1 MAGIGFE
8 LKKLMGKGNIVNM
21 LAGTTYAIMVTIG
34 PTILLTGTLMLMYVI
49 LPYSQAAFAD
59 REFLSA
65 TILYVF
71 IFSMIVTSP
80 LNSVLSRYVADKIYQ
95 ERLTDIM
102 PAIHVGLV
110 INIVGAS
117 LLSMIIVFRE
127 IQVGIDPLF
136 IFMSYWFFMVIN
148 MSLYLMTYVSALKD
162 YGKISMAY
170 FIGILAA
177 LVYAIV
183 NVYIFHNAVS
193 YSILGSLVLAFSI
206 IATML
211 YSNLKSY
218 FRHSSNNYIE
228 SLKYFM
234 RFKPLFIT
242 NFFYTLGLYIHN
254 FVYWTTD
261 YGVYIGNVFWT
272 SPEYDMATCLALFTN
287 ISTLVI
293 FVVKAETA
301 FFSSYQAYLE
311 AVNGGGG
318 EDIEMAKKNMFR
330 TLKSELFYIIRF
342 QFVITIIIFILAM
355 IFLPGFGFEGTVLSI
370 YPALAAAYFVT
381 FIMYCEIIFLFYFD
395 DSIGTCMVSISFCAV
410 TLIASI
416 VTTHF
421 DIVFAGLGLFC
432 GAFVGWT
439 IGYMRLRRVINKID
453 EQIFCRGS
461 IISTTSAGRMSK
473 KRIEEADEQLSYLK
487 MSKEEKIRYEAE
499 QQKQRMFAAQK
510 EQKRDELR
518 DIAKQS
524 KKK

>member
-21 LAGTTYAIMVTIG
+21 MAGTTYAVMVTIG
-34 PTILLTGTLMLMYVI
+34 PTILLAGTLMLMYVV
-49 LPYSQAAFAD
+49 LPYSTEAFAD
-59 REFLSA
+59 REFLSS

-71 IFSMIVTSP
+71 IFSMIITSP

-95 ERLTDIM
+95 EKISDIM
-102 PAIHVGLV
+102 PAINVGLV
-110 INIVGAS
+110 INIIIASAAS
-117 LLSMIIVFRE
+117 LFIMFRE
-127 IQVGIDPLF
+127 YAVGIDPFFSFL
-136 IFMSYWFFMVIN
+136 SYWFFMVIN

-162 YGKISMAY
+162 YGKIGMAY
-170 FIGILAA
+170 FIGILSA
-177 LVYAIV
+177 LVFAIV
-183 NVYIFHNAVS
+183 NVYIFQNAVS
-193 YSILGSLVLAFSI
+193 YSILGSMVLCFSI

-211 YSNLKSY
+211 YANLKTY
-218 FRHSSNNYIE
+218 FKHSSNNYTE
-228 SLKYFM
+228 ALKYFM

-254 FVYWTTD
+254 FVYWNTD
-261 YGVYIGNVFWT
+261 YGAYIGNVFWT
-272 SPEYDMATCLALFTN
+272 SPDYDMATCLALFTN

-293 FVVKAETA
+293 FVVKAETS

-318 EDIEMAKKNMFR
+318 DDIELAKKNMFR

-342 QFVITIIIFILAM
+342 QFVITIMIFILAM
-355 IFLPGFGFEGTVLSI
+355 IFLPNFGFEGTILSI
-370 YPALAAAYFVT
+370 YPSLAAGYFVT

-395 DSIGTCMVSISFCAV
+395 DGVGTSLVAIGFCAG

-416 VTTHF
+416 ITTYF

-432 GAFVGWT
+432 GAFIGWT
-439 IGYMRLRRVINKID
+439 IAYMRLRRVINNID

-461 IISTTSAGRMSK
+461 IINTTSAGKMSK
-473 KRIEEADEQLSYLK
+473 RRIDEADQQLNYFK

-499 QQKQRMFAAQK
+499 QQKQKMFAEQKAQK
-510 EQKRDELR
+510 EAELKGAAAQAKRR
-518 DIAKQS
+518 
-524 KKK
+524 